1 MVTVI
6 SVDSVIVGKVESL
19 VIVSVEITGDM
30 VEMAGLALSTA
41 PEEMSSVLATSVT
54 EPVFISGRMVVLS
67 VDELV
72 FLEVLVSLISNI
84 KEELVS
90 ASIRGVSEK
99 LDIGV
104 ETVVFPM
111 VMAVFIGNTVLDGSE
126 SVETKERDSC
136 SSSVVLILVTAVFLD
151 KSLLKLSS

>member
-30 VEMAGLALSTA
+30 VEMAGLLLSTP

-72 FLEVLVSLISNI
+72 SLEVLVSLISNI

-136 SSSVVLILVTAVFLD
+136 LSSVVLILVTAVFLD

>member
-19 VIVSVEITGDM
+19 VLVSVAITGDT
-30 VEMAGLALSTA
+30 VEMAGLGLSL
-41 PEEMSSVLATSVT
+41 PLEEMSSVPVTSVT
-54 EPVFISGRMVVLS
+54 EPVFISGRIVFSM
-67 VDELV
+67 DELV
-72 FLEVLVSLISNI
+72 SLEVLVSLISNI
-84 KEELVS
+84 QEELVS
-90 ASIRGVSEK
+90 ASILGVSEK

-126 SVETKERDSC
+126 SVETKERDLC
-136 SSSVVLILVTAVFLD
+136 SSSVVLILVTAVFLEG
-151 KSLLKLSS
+151 SLLNLSS